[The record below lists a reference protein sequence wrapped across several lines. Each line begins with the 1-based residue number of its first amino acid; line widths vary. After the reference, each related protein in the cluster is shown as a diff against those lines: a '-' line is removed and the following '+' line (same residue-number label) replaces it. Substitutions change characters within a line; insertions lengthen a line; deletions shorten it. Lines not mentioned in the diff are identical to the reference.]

1 MSDDLDAL
9 VSQVEALHAGPDDL
23 LVITCPGP
31 IDDETALRLR
41 RTAHELLGGR
51 KALVLGDG
59 MQITTLGQHRQL
71 QRIEAALATVQ
82 AQLATLLQALA
93 DEGDPAP
100 GRTLDGDLF
109 SSRER
114 DPSEP
119 L

>member
-9 VSQVEALHAGPDDL
+9 VSQVEALHLLDDDV
-23 LVITCPGP
+23 LVLTCPVP
-31 IDDETALRLR
+31 VSDEVAARLR
-41 RTAHELLGGR
+41 FYLLEALGQR
-51 KALVLGDG
+51 PVLVLDSG
-59 MQITTLGQHRQL
+59 MQLSALGQHRQL
-71 QRIEAALATVQ
+71 QRIETTLATVQ
-82 AQLATLLQALA
+82 AQLSTLLRALA
-93 DEGDPAP
+93 DEDELAP